1 MKTLKEGG
9 GIILFLLGLL
19 INATHAQKQG
29 QALADSLVKVL
40 PTIKNDTLKARTYK
54 RIAEE
59 YFFINSDKA
68 LYYSQLGLKHAQKM
82 PWKRGIGVFTGA
94 IGRAYSDKGM
104 YDSCQLY
111 FQRALVVYREIDDK
125 WNMTSILNN
134 LGAAEQNIASNYPK
148 AIDYYLKA
156 LKISEELGD
165 AYLKTVA
172 LGNVSTTFLA
182 QKNYEKALA
191 YALKGLQ
198 EAKKQTKES
207 EGEAQREVGQSMMK
221 VISVYIAKEDYVNAK
236 KYLFQAIPLLEKT
249 GNLEGLASAYG
260 SLGTI
265 SDKDIDSK
273 IRYNLKAF
281 EAWSKVNPMQSD
293 AIQNAGNLG
302 EAYIEKAK
310 SQPSQQKGL
319 LQQAEKYLQIAISRS
334 RQKGEVSSQSYWT
347 GVLAELQAERGDY
360 KNAYLNFREFQA
372 GQDSIFSQENKNK
385 IAEVEGKR
393 EIELRDKQ
401 LEINRLELE
410 SQKKQRVGFVIG
422 LVLLGVIGAL
432 LYWQNQTRKR
442 TNTTLLHLNNEL
454 DEANKVKAKF
464 FAILSHDLRSPV
476 SNLISFLNLQKEAPD
491 LLSPELAAAH
501 QQRIT
506 TAAEGL
512 LDTMESMLLWSKSQ
526 MENFRPQAKEVAVN
540 ELFEYLQKFFSGNTG
555 VVIQFENPNHLNVV
569 TDEDY
574 LKVIMQNLT
583 GNALKALKNVPNGSI
598 RWEAR
603 EEKGQVILAI
613 TDNAGGVSEQQL
625 SALYSETANVG
636 GKSGL
641 GLHLIR
647 DLAKAISCK
656 ITVNPTPN
664 VGTEFRLAFG

>member
-1 MKTLKEGG
+1 MKTLKKGCG
-9 GIILFLLGLL
+9 VILFLLGL
-19 INATHAQKQG
+19 INATHGQKQG
-29 QALADSLVKVL
+29 QALIDSLVKVL
-40 PTIKNDTLKARTYK
+40 PTIKNDSLKARTYK

-111 FQRALVVYREIDDK
+111 FQRALAVYREIDDK

-148 AIDYYLKA
+148 AMGYYLKA

-165 AYLKTVA
+165 TYLKTVA

-221 VISVYIAKEDYVNAK
+221 VISVYIAKKDYTNAK
-236 KYLFQAIPLLEKT
+236 KYLFQAIPLLEKM
-249 GNLEGLASAYG
+249 GNLEGLANAYG

-273 IRYNLKAF
+273 IRYNFKAF

-293 AIQNAGNLG
+293 AIANVGNLG

-310 SQPSQQKGL
+310 SQPSQQKEL

-334 RQKGEVSSQSYWT
+334 KQKGEVSNQSYWT

-360 KNAYLNFREFQA
+360 KNAYINFREFQA
-372 GQDSIFSQENKNK
+372 GQDSLFSQENKNK

-526 MENFRPQAKEVAVN
+526 MENFRPQVKEVAVN

-555 VVIQFENPNHLNVV
+555 VVLQFENPNHLHVV

-603 EEKGQVILAI
+603 EEKGQVVLAI

>member
-1 MKTLKEGG
+1 MKTLKKGG
-9 GIILFLLGLL
+9 RIILFLFGL
-19 INATHAQKQG
+19 INATYAQKQG

-111 FQRALVVYREIDDK
+111 FQRALAVYREIDDK

-165 AYLKTVA
+165 TYLKTVA

-221 VISVYIAKEDYVNAK
+221 VISVYIAKEDYANAK

-281 EAWSKVNPMQSD
+281 EAWSRVNPMQSD

-310 SQPSQQKGL
+310 SQPSQQKEL
-319 LQQAEKYLQIAISRS
+319 LKQAEKYLQIAISRS

-583 GNALKALKNVPNGSI
+583 GNALKALKNVPNGNI